1 MDIKENVNVKDS
13 GINVK
18 GKIEILDKHGNILLT
33 KNNLVVL
40 RGRAFILEKLF
51 EDEENGVSATHNAIY
66 DSDKPTRP
74 KLRRPCLFTIGTGG
88 AQSTGASSV
97 ASPSPFLPSYTDL
110 KMTSQVPFISGAG
123 QGGNTYF
130 KQEGDNYYA
139 KVFDSV
145 TWGYNEASNEVFK
158 KITLSI
164 NSNEARGYTINELGL
179 LIGKP
184 EYDTSGNIER
194 IAEESLDLMTR
205 VTFTGI
211 PLTGSD
217 TFTINYYLY
226 A

>member
-1 MDIKENVNVKDS
+1 MEIHENVNVKDS

-18 GKIEILDKHGNILLT
+18 GKIEVFDKHGNKILT
-33 KNNLVVL
+33 RNNLVVL

-51 EDEENGVSATHNAIY
+51 EDEGVDDEYDVVY
-66 DSDKPTRP
+66 DSSKKRL
-74 KLRRPCLFTIGTGG
+74 KSRRPCLFTIGTGG

-97 ASPSPFLPSYTDL
+97 VSPSPFLPSYTDL
-110 KMTSQVPFISGAG
+110 GMTSQVPFITGSGE
-123 QGGNTYF
+123 GGNTYF
-130 KQEGDNYYA
+130 KHEGDSYYA

-164 NSNEARGYTINELGL
+164 NANEARGYTINELGL

-184 EYDTSGNIER
+184 TYSGSNITSVTD
-194 IAEESLDLMTR
+194 LDLMTR

>member
-1 MDIKENVNVKDS
+1 MEIHENVNVKDS

-18 GKIEILDKHGNILLT
+18 GKIEVFDKHGNKILT
-33 KNNLVVL
+33 RNNLVVL

-51 EDEENGVSATHNAIY
+51 EDDGVDDDHDVVYGS
-66 DSDKPTRP
+66 SEKRP
-74 KLRRPCLFTIGTGG
+74 KSRRPCLFTIGTGG

-97 ASPSPFLPSYTDL
+97 VSPSPFLPSYTDL
-110 KMTSQVPFISGAG
+110 GMTAPVPFIKGAG

-130 KQEGDNYYA
+130 KTDGGDSYYA

-164 NSNEARGYTINELGL
+164 NANEARGYTINELGL

-184 EYDTSGNIER
+184 EYDTDGNIKG

>member
-1 MDIKENVNVKDS
+1 MEIHENVNVKDS

-18 GKIEILDKHGNILLT
+18 GKIEVFDKHGNKILT
-33 KNNLVVL
+33 RNNLVVL

-51 EDEENGVSATHNAIY
+51 EDDGVKNEYDVVY
-66 DSDKPTRP
+66 DSSEKRP
-74 KLRRPCLFTIGTGG
+74 KSRRPCLFTIGTGG

-97 ASPSPFLPSYTDL
+97 VSPSPFLPSYTDL
-110 KMTSQVPFISGAG
+110 GMTAPVPFIKGAG

-130 KQEGDNYYA
+130 DPKGDSYYA

-164 NSNEARGYTINELGL
+164 NANEARGYTINELGL

-184 EYDTSGNIER
+184 TYSDSNITSVEN
-194 IAEESLDLMTR
+194 LDLMTR